1 MNSLNYLILT
11 ELRIKCYSPESTTQ
25 PDQATSRENTFTA
38 NLETITNPISDK
50 QVTVST
56 TQSSIEKEKENI
68 KGTYDK

>member
-11 ELRIKCYSPESTTQ
+11 ELKIKCYLPESTTQ
-25 PDQATSRENTFTA
+25 TDQATSRANTFTA

-68 KGTYDK
+68 KGKHDK